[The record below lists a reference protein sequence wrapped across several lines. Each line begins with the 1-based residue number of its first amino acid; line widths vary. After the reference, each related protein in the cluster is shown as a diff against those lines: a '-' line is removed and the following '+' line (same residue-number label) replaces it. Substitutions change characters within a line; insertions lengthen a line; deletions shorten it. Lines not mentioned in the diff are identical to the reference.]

1 MELVRIVRKSLLCI
15 VCLFIAM
22 ICIAFIRLII
32 IRIVKCI
39 SITRRL
45 SQIIIILKMIT

>member
-22 ICIAFIRLII
+22 ICIRVSMALCLPIRI
-32 IRIVKCI
+32 IRAIFFIAQTTV
-39 SITRRL
+39 
-45 SQIIIILKMIT
+45 

>member
-22 ICIAFIRLII
+22 ICISLYQINYNQDS
-32 IRIVKCI
+32 KCI

-45 SQIIIILKMIT
+45 SQI